1 MAQELDIMER
11 RASGSRSQAGH
22 KLLSAPVAPVTAVDL
37 KRLRLDL
44 PASFRVFGLIL
55 RRAIEP
61 RARRGF
67 SKAYV
72 IALEQ
77 GKREITPEI
86 AAAFWRIA
94 AAHDEVDPT
103 TATART
109 VSVWAMHDIG
119 GALIAGKAVKCFRP
133 GCPVRFIKTS
143 PAQKYHSPHCRVQHH
158 KASHGQQTPP
168 AP

>member
-1 MAQELDIMER
+1 MNRSFLPTDTNMSTA
-11 RASGSRSQAGH
+11 RSQAGH
-22 KLLSAPVAPVTAVDL
+22 KLLVAPVAPVMPSDL
-37 KRLRLDL
+37 KELRLGL

-55 RRAIEP
+55 KRAIDP
-61 RARRGF
+61 KARQGF

-86 AAAFWRIA
+86 AQAFWRIA

-109 VSVWAMHDIG
+109 VSVWAIHDIG
-119 GALIAGKAVKCFRP
+119 GALITGKAVECARP
-133 GCPVRFIKTS
+133 GCPVRFVKTC
-143 PAQKYHSPHCRVQHH
+143 PAQKYHSAHCREQQR
-158 KASHGQQTPP
+158 KATK
-168 AP
+168 